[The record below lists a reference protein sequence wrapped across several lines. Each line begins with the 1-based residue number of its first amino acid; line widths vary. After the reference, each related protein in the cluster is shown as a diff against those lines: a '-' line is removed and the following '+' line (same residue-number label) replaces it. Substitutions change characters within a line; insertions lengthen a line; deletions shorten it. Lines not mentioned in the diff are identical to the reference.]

1 MVAAAES
8 SAGHCSTQRPSQ
20 EQTARPSMHA
30 RPARAYRSSPACRAP
45 SVYVKRRAAQLGL
58 STTLSFS
65 YRKDMDEI
73 TERVGEESYELRF
86 RPCPL
91 IAAINAMLPEA
102 SESSE
107 WASSSYT
114 SDEY

>member
-1 MVAAAES
+1 
-8 SAGHCSTQRPSQ
+8 
-20 EQTARPSMHA
+20 
-30 RPARAYRSSPACRAP
+30 
-45 SVYVKRRAAQLGL
+45 
-58 STTLSFS
+58 
-65 YRKDMDEI
+65 MDEI

-107 WASSSYT
+107 WTSSSYT

>member
-1 MVAAAES
+1 MIVVVES
-8 SAGHCSTQRPSQ
+8 SAGHGLTLRPPQ
-20 EQTARPSMHA
+20 ERTAKPSMHY
-30 RPARAYRSSPACRAP
+30 RLARAYRSSPACRAP
-45 SVYVKRRAAQLGL
+45 FVYAKRMAAQLGR

-65 YRKDMDEI
+65 YSKDMDEI

-91 IAAINAMLPEA
+91 IAAINEMLSEA

-107 WASSSYT
+107 WMPSSYT

>member
-1 MVAAAES
+1 M
-8 SAGHCSTQRPSQ
+8 
-20 EQTARPSMHA
+20 
-30 RPARAYRSSPACRAP
+30 
-45 SVYVKRRAAQLGL
+45 KRRDAQLGL

-73 TERVGEESYELRF
+73 TERVGEESCELRF

-91 IAAINAMLPEA
+91 IAAINEMLSEA
-102 SESSE
+102 SDSDASE
-107 WASSSYT
+107 WESSSYT

>member
-8 SAGHCSTQRPSQ
+8 SAGHGSTPRPSQ

-107 WASSSYT
+107 WVSSSYT